1 MSKTVKIFFFQSLL
15 PPPQPPLLRVEW
27 WQSQGE
33 GATYSSH
40 GLNPT
45 GPMDVSFSTQWGIII
60 IIFKSVMIDIIIILM
75 IIIII
80 MTIPA
85 QEMLYSLCA
94 AMFILEQAR
103 PHEYIPSQLELC
115 RKRIVV
121 QVFWRHQRRGR
132 ETAPRERQVWETF
145 EMLTTF
151 ESWEIFLFG
160 DLLSVDLVDLPS
172 GRHLRSW
179 WWKVNTVVIITNI
192 FNITNIIYAAQV
204 SADVTFLSIPGLP
217 TSRT

>member
-1 MSKTVKIFFFQSLL
+1 MCKTIRIFFKSLL

-33 GATYSSH
+33 GATYSSR

-60 IIFKSVMIDIIIILM
+60 IIFKSVMIDIIIILKILIT
-75 IIIII
+75 II
-80 MTIPA
+80 TIPA

-132 ETAPRERQVWETF
+132 ETAPRERQV
-145 EMLTTF
+145 
-151 ESWEIFLFG
+151 
-160 DLLSVDLVDLPS
+160 
-172 GRHLRSW
+172 
-179 WWKVNTVVIITNI
+179 
-192 FNITNIIYAAQV
+192 
-204 SADVTFLSIPGLP
+204 
-217 TSRT
+217 

>member
-1 MSKTVKIFFFQSLL
+1 MSKTVRIFLQSLL
-15 PPPQPPLLRVEW
+15 PPQPPLLRVEW

-60 IIFKSVMIDIIIILM
+60 IIFKSVMIDIIIILKILIT
-75 IIIII
+75 II
-80 MTIPA
+80 TIPA

-94 AMFILEQAR
+94 AIFILEHAR

-132 ETAPRERQVWETF
+132 ETAPRERQV
-145 EMLTTF
+145 
-151 ESWEIFLFG
+151 
-160 DLLSVDLVDLPS
+160 
-172 GRHLRSW
+172 
-179 WWKVNTVVIITNI
+179 
-192 FNITNIIYAAQV
+192 
-204 SADVTFLSIPGLP
+204 
-217 TSRT
+217 